1 MVPNDLRF
9 ATRQLLRNPGLTA
22 VVILSLALGVGANT
36 TVLCWL
42 RQFVQ
47 SPLPGVA
54 RQGEVAVL
62 VSNTGGGTISR
73 LDAEDFARLDRVLAG
88 VVISQTSSA
97 ALTMGSRTEWI
108 EGQVVGATFFDLLE
122 VRPILGRTFLPDEDR
137 KPGGD
142 AVLVLSERL
151 WRSRFAA
158 DPGIVGRTVDL
169 NRHPFT
175 VIGVVP
181 AAFRGTMTASTFDF
195 WAPAS
200 MIAEVRNQRLDG
212 RSARGW
218 HNVVRLR
225 PGVAIEQA
233 RAEVAVLDA
242 QLASRHPDTNRETRH
257 RLLPYPEC
265 PWGAQT
271 VMGPVLRLLLA
282 VCLGVLLIVI
292 ANVAN
297 LQLARAS
304 TRRKEFA
311 IRLATGASRPRLIR
325 QLLTESVLL
334 AGLGGLAGTGLAAWA
349 VDRLPLFL
357 PDLPPGVDLRFT
369 LDGRTLGW
377 TLLLTLGAGIA
388 FGLAPAL
395 QASQARTQEALQ
407 EDGRAHSGGVRQQ
420 RLRRL
425 LVITEIA
432 LALVLLVGAALC
444 LQGMERARHVD
455 LGLHPAGV
463 LLGRLQ
469 VGMNGHDQESGPRFY
484 RGLRQRLA
492 VTPGVEE
499 AALASWFPLGLTGCK
514 SWDVAGEGHDR
525 PPGEDPAH
533 EYAIVSPR
541 YFATTRTAL
550 LAGRDFTDA
559 DDTETQRVTIVNEAF
574 AHHFWPGQDPLGR
587 RIRVGGIW
595 RTIVGVAR
603 TTKYHR
609 LDEAPQRFFFLP
621 YLQGVPDLDLG
632 VCVRVAGPAAAFAPT
647 LRRVVREVDPGVELV
662 RVLPLS
668 DHTQLAGFTQTLASG
683 MVSLLGG
690 IALALAAMGV
700 YAVMAY
706 SVSLRTREFGIRLAL
721 GAQPGELARHV
732 LRQGLVLALLG
743 IASGL
748 VLAAFSTRLLGGF
761 LLGLSP
767 FDPLTFAGVA
777 LLLGTVAL
785 AAAYLPAR
793 RAAQVDPLEAIR
805 TV

>member
-1 MVPNDLRF
+1 VVPNDLRF
-9 ATRQLLRNPGLTA
+9 AVRQLFRNPGLTA
-22 VVILSLALGVGANT
+22 VVVLSVALGVGANT

-42 RQFVQ
+42 RQLVQ
-47 SPLPGVA
+47 CPLPGVA
-54 RQGEVAVL
+54 RQEEIVVL
-62 VSNTGGGTISR
+62 VSNTGGGGISR
-73 LDAEDFARLDRVLAG
+73 LDAEDFSRLDRVLGG
-88 VVISQTSSA
+88 VAISQTSSA
-97 ALTMGSRTEWI
+97 ALTVGNRTEWI
-108 EGQVVGATFFDLLE
+108 EGQVVGAGFFDLLE
-122 VRPILGRTFLPDEDR
+122 VRPILGRTFHPDEDR

-142 AVLVLSERL
+142 ALLVIGERL

-158 DPGIVGRTVDL
+158 DPGIVGRNVEL
-169 NRHPFT
+169 NRHAFT
-175 VIGVVP
+175 VIGVFPEV
-181 AAFRGTMTASTFDF
+181 FRGTMTASRFDF

-200 MIAEVRNQRLDG
+200 MIAEVRNQRLEG

-218 HNVVRLR
+218 HNVARLR
-225 PGVAIEQA
+225 PGIALAQA

-242 QLASRHPDTNRETRH
+242 QLAARHPDTNRETRH
-257 RLLPYPEC
+257 RLLPYSEC
-265 PWGAQT
+265 PWGSQT

-282 VCLGVLLIVI
+282 VCLGVLLIVV

-311 IRLATGASRPRLIR
+311 IRLAAGASRPRLVR

-349 VDRLPLFL
+349 IDRLPVFL
-357 PDLPPGVDLRFT
+357 PDLPPGVDLRFA
-369 LDGRTLGW
+369 LDGSTLGW

-395 QASQARTQEALQ
+395 QTSRASTREALQ
-407 EDGRAHSGGVRQQ
+407 EDGRAHSGSVRQQ

-444 LQGMERARHVD
+444 LRGMERARKVD
-455 LGLHPAGV
+455 LGLNPAGV
-463 LLGRLQ
+463 VLGRLQ
-469 VGMNGHDQESGPRFY
+469 IGMNGHDEKSGQRFY
-484 RGLRQRLA
+484 RELRQRLA

-499 AALASWFPLGLTGCK
+499 AALASWFPLGLSGCK
-514 SWDVAGEGHDR
+514 SWDVVAEGYDR

-533 EYAIVSPR
+533 EYVIVSPR

-550 LAGRDFTDA
+550 LAGRDFAETDDA
-559 DDTETQRVTIVNEAF
+559 EAQRVAIVNEAF
-574 AHHFWPGQDPLGR
+574 ARHFWPGQDPLGR
-587 RIRVGGIW
+587 RFRVGGTW

-609 LDEAPQRFFFLP
+609 LDETPRRFFFLP

-632 VCVRVAGPAAAFAPT
+632 VCVRVAGSAAAFAPT
-647 LRRVVREVDPGVELV
+647 LQRVVHAVDPGVELV

-668 DHTQLAGFTQTLASG
+668 DHTQMAGFTQTLASG
-683 MVSLLGG
+683 VVTLLGG
-690 IALALAAMGV
+690 VALILAAMGV

-706 SVSLRTREFGIRLAL
+706 TVSQRTREFGIRLAL
-721 GAQPGELARHV
+721 GAQPRELARHV
-732 LRQGLVLALLG
+732 LGQGLLLALGG

-748 VLAAFSTRLLGGF
+748 VLAAFSTRLLGAF
-761 LLGLSP
+761 LLGISP

-777 LLLGTVAL
+777 ILLAAVAL

-793 RAAQVDPLEAIR
+793 RASRVAPLEAIR